1 MMSADATALRRDDY
15 ASIAI
20 PVHGTAKENAM
31 TRVRKLVLLAMASL
45 ATSLLV
51 GARAAPLL
59 EQEHARGM

>member
-1 MMSADATALRRDDY
+1 
-15 ASIAI
+15 
-20 PVHGTAKENAM
+20 M